1 MVKNYKKDEIMQKS
15 IFLNRPNLVVSAT
28 DHSTLDAIC
37 KTKNNNTFDIVEI
50 RLDQLVEE
58 KNLKEK
64 ISSISHP
71 LLLTCRHPKEGG
83 QNNISDPLKRISL
96 IEPLLPF
103 ASAID
108 IELSEF
114 DKMKNIVSEAKS
126 KDIKIIL
133 SYHNFITTPE
143 TSDLNLIISE
153 AERHDV
159 DIIKIATTTNTLKE
173 LINLLSIK
181 ENSTI
186 ENLSFMGMGNH
197 GMASR
202 LIAAQSGSIL
212 NYTAIGETKIKGQW
226 QLEDFL
232 SALNSN

>member
-50 RLDQLVEE
+50 RLDQLVQE

-64 ISSISHP
+64 LSSISHP

-96 IEPLLPF
+96 IEPLLPS

-133 SYHNFITTPE
+133 SYHNFKTTPE

-153 AERHDV
+153 AEGLDV
-159 DIIKIATTTNTLKE
+159 DIIKIRY
-173 LINLLSIK
+173 IN
-181 ENSTI
+181 
-186 ENLSFMGMGNH
+186 
-197 GMASR
+197 
-202 LIAAQSGSIL
+202 
-212 NYTAIGETKIKGQW
+212 
-226 QLEDFL
+226 
-232 SALNSN
+232 